1 MEGLGDR
8 IRFLLEQNEMSQK
21 EFAARISSSPTAVNN
36 YIQDYRMPPL
46 ETLTKICDVLHCSA
60 DYLLG
65 RKEEPL
71 LRLSDEEQQLLR
83 AWRKTED
90 PDLKALIMRNLGI
103 VPQKKKKAI

>member
-1 MEGLGDR
+1 MDGLGDR
-8 IRFLLEQNEMSQK
+8 IRFLIEQNEISQK
-21 EFAARISSSPTAVNN
+21 DLAARISASPTAVNN
-36 YIQDYRMPPL
+36 YVQDYRVPSL
-46 ETLTKICDVLHCSA
+46 ETLAKICDVLHCSA

-90 PDLKALIMRNLGI
+90 TDLKALILRNLGI
-103 VPQKKKKAI
+103 GPQKKKKAI